1 MADARSMEY
10 RQIVP
15 GEPLSRLGMGC
26 MRLPTRFGRVD
37 YGAAQEII
45 DYAMAHGVNYYD
57 TAYIYHAGQSEK
69 FLGKALQK
77 YPRDSYHIATKYFGT
92 GFPNYRKVFAN
103 QLERL
108 QTDYVDYYL
117 IHSVMNAT
125 ANGYEKR
132 GAIEYFLEQKALG
145 RIRHLGFSSHA
156 GLDTLRGFIGKAPW
170 DFVQLQI
177 NYYDWAFG
185 TARQQYDIAT
195 GAGLPIVVME
205 PVRGGKLAKLPA
217 NMAKPLERMH
227 PDWTPAS
234 WALRWVKG
242 LDNVAVVLSGMSTL
256 DQMRDNAATFCAPA
270 LTQAESDTLMHA
282 CGALADTM
290 AVPCTACR
298 YCCDSCPKHIDIP
311 ALMEAY
317 NRYKAPGG
325 AFDAAE
331 IAHYPAGRGPADC
344 IQCGACTKHCPQE
357 IDVPAVLS
365 ELAHVAAS

>member
-1 MADARSMEY
+1 MADRPKMEY
-10 RQIVP
+10 RQIAP

-26 MRLPTRFGRVD
+26 MRLPTRFGRID

-45 DYAMAHGVNYYD
+45 DYAMNHGVNYYD

-69 FLGKALQK
+69 FLGKTLQR
-77 YPRDSYHIATKYFGT
+77 YPRDRYRLATKYFGT

-108 QTDYVDYYL
+108 QTDYIDYYL

-125 ANGYEKR
+125 ANGYERR

-145 RIRHLGFSSHA
+145 RIGHLGFSSHA
-156 GLDTLRGFIGKAPW
+156 GLDTLRDFLGVAPW

-185 TARQQYDIAT
+185 SARQQYDIVT
-195 GAGLPIVVME
+195 DAGLPIVVME

-217 NMAKPLERMH
+217 DTAKPLERMH
-227 PDWTPAS
+227 PAWTPAE
-234 WALRWVKG
+234 WALRWVKA

-256 DQMRDNAATFCAPA
+256 DQIRENVAVFCSPA

-282 CGALADTM
+282 CGALADTL

-298 YCCDSCPKHIDIP
+298 YCCDSCPKQIDIP

-317 NRYKAPGG
+317 NRYKAPGSS
-325 AFDAAE
+325 FDAAE
-331 IAHYPAGRGPADC
+331 TARFSSGRGPADC
-344 IQCGACTKHCPQE
+344 IHCGACTKHCPQE

-365 ELAHVAAS
+365 ELASVLEP